1 MGGDPGQDGS
11 GIGGGEM
18 TEDTWDT
25 VDKALEALRLQITT
39 ALIEEEEDEYYL
51 INKMV
56 ACEAV
61 VELFNEYQIALDN
74 AIWESQ

>member
-1 MGGDPGQDGS
+1 
-11 GIGGGEM
+11 M

-39 ALIEEEEDEYYL
+39 ALLIEEEEDEYH
-51 INKMV
+51 IDKMV

-74 AIWESQ
+74 AILESQ